1 MKQKKELNQILVL
14 SSNKI
19 SQQHDCI
26 RNDSALLITD
36 TEQGE
41 ICCSHCGMVI
51 IERMMERT
59 VDSST
64 FSKEDYFTKTRTGA
78 PSKMSVYDLGHSS
91 MISKN
96 NVDMSG
102 NGITAKTKSHFS
114 RMRKWDSRCKAN
126 SRERSLIRAFTILDS
141 LRTKLSLPENAK
153 EHAAY
158 IYRKA
163 ADKNIIKGTSI
174 PSMMAAS
181 VYASCKQFAIPRTI
195 DEVSQISNI
204 NRKTLSHT
212 YRRLVKKL
220 DLDINSAK
228 IDYISK
234 VANSVLMEEK
244 SKRISS
250 KILDNAKKHKVHVG
264 KNPIG
269 IAAASV
275 YLSAIGTDQKIT
287 MKELSQ
293 KNNIS
298 TVTIRKLVRLL
309 RPYAAKYIKTIEV
322 SS

>member
-1 MKQKKELNQILVL
+1 MKQKKVKNILI
-14 SSNKI
+14 STHSNKP
-19 SQQHDCI
+19 QQHDCI
-26 RNDSALLITD
+26 KNNPALLITD

-41 ICCSHCGMVI
+41 VYCSRCGMVV
-51 IERMMERT
+51 IERMVERT
-59 VDSST
+59 VDSHT

-78 PSKMSVYDLGHSS
+78 PSKISVYDLGHSS
-91 MISKN
+91 IISKN
-96 NVDMSG
+96 NVDVSG
-102 NGITAKTKSHFS
+102 NGLTAKTKSHFL
-114 RMRKWDSRCKAN
+114 RMRRWDSRCKVN
-126 SRERSLIRAFTILDS
+126 SKERSLIRAFTILDS
-141 LRTKLSLPENAK
+141 LRTKLNLPENVK

-158 IYRKA
+158 LYRKA
-163 ADKNIIKGTSI
+163 SEKNIIKGTSI
-174 PSMMAAS
+174 QSMMAAS
-181 VYASCKQFAIPRTI
+181 VYTSCKQFAIPRSI
-195 DEVSQISNI
+195 DEVSQISNVS
-204 NRKTLSHT
+204 RKTLSHT

-220 DLDINSAK
+220 ELDINSIN

-250 KILDNAKKHKVHVG
+250 KILDNAKKHNVHVG

-275 YLSAIGTDQKIT
+275 YLSAIGTGQNIT
-287 MKELSQ
+287 MKKLSQ

-309 RPYAAKYIKTIEV
+309 RPFAAKYLKTIEV